1 MKTIILVISV
11 ITVLSFNGYS
21 QTTKESELLK
31 NKETRNETF
40 NAILNNHEL
49 MMDFMAAMK
58 GNEHAMMRM
67 NDNGKMAMGQKHQM
81 MNDNDKSD
89 MHQEHQMMNHDQ
101 MMGMMQDNPE
111 MMQKMMGN
119 MMEMCEKDSAMRC
132 KMADIMTQQPKIM
145 NTMIQKMKGKD
156 LKNMDD
162 MPMMQKQKDENNQ
175 LHNH

>member
-11 ITVLSFNGYS
+11 VTLFSFNGIS
-21 QTTKESELLK
+21 QTTKADQLLK
-31 NKETRNETF
+31 DKDVRTETF

-58 GNEHAMMRM
+58 GNEHAMMM
-67 NDNGKMAMGQKHQM
+67 MKGNNQM

-101 MMGMMQDNPE
+101 MMGKMQDNPE

-132 KMADIMTQQPKIM
+132 KMADMMIQHPKMM
-145 NTMIQKMKGKD
+145 NTMMQKMKGKEI
-156 LKNMDD
+156 KKMDD
-162 MPMMQKQKDENNQ
+162 MPMMHKQKDENNQ
-175 LHNH
+175 LHKH

>member
-21 QTTKESELLK
+21 QTTKVSELLK

-58 GNEHAMMRM
+58 GNEHAMMM
-67 NDNGKMAMGQKHQM
+67 MKGNNQM
-81 MNDNDKSD
+81 QNNEGNLD
-89 MHQEHQMMNHDQ
+89 MHPEVQEHQMMNHDQ
-101 MMGMMQDNPE
+101 MMAKMKDNPE

-132 KMADIMTQQPKIM
+132 KMADMMTQRPKMM
-145 NTMIQKMKGKD
+145 NTMMQKMKSKD
-156 LKNMDD
+156 LKNMEN
-162 MPMMQKQKDENNQ
+162 MPMMQKQKDEKEH

>member
-11 ITVLSFNGYS
+11 VSLLSLNGYS
-21 QTTKESELLK
+21 QTTKANDLLK

-49 MMDFMAAMK
+49 MMEFMDAMK
-58 GNEHAMMRM
+58 GNEHAMMM
-67 NDNGKMAMGQKHQM
+67 MKGNNQM
-81 MNDNDKSD
+81 MNDNGKSD
-89 MHQEHQMMNHDQ
+89 MHQEHQNMNHDQ
-101 MMGMMQDNPE
+101 MMSKMNENPE

-132 KMADIMTQQPKIM
+132 KMADMMTQHPKMM
-145 NTMIQKMKGKD
+145 NTMMQKMKGKD
-156 LKNMDD
+156 IKKMDD

-175 LHNH
+175 LHQH

>member
-21 QTTKESELLK
+21 QTTKVSELLK

-58 GNEHAMMRM
+58 GNEHAMMM
-67 NDNGKMAMGQKHQM
+67 MKGNNQM
-81 MNDNDKSD
+81 MNDNGKSD
-89 MHQEHQMMNHDQ
+89 MHQEYQNMNHDQ
-101 MMGMMQDNPE
+101 MMSNMNENPE

-132 KMADIMTQQPKIM
+132 KMADMMTQHPKMM
-145 NTMIQKMKGKD
+145 NTMMQKMKGKD
-156 LKNMDD
+156 IKKMDD

-175 LHNH
+175 LHQH